1 MTADDPLQPFLKD
14 QGVVILDGALATE
27 LERRGA
33 DLRDELW
40 SAKLLI
46 EDPNSIRQL
55 HLDYFLAGSDVAISA
70 SYQAS
75 FEGFARRGL
84 SREQSATLMQ
94 SSVRLAQQARDKFW
108 DERLSTPSGAVRI
121 RPLVAA
127 SIGSYGASLAD
138 GSEYR
143 GEYGLSD
150 LELREWH
157 RPRLEVLLA
166 AQPDLLACETIPCLQ
181 EGEVLVDLLAEYK
194 DTVAWLSFSC
204 GDEESVCGGEPFD
217 ACVALAGSSPNVV
230 AVGLNCTA
238 PRLAESLLLSARK
251 KTDKPLICYP
261 NSGEIWDS
269 ASCNWLPGNMQDL
282 FMTQAAFWKAAG
294 AQVVGGCCRT
304 SPGHIQTLRAL
315 FLPSPRGGY
324 CRSLGTNE
332 KGAAPFKG
340 PALLVY
346 ECIFR
351 EKSYSVFSLAWQRW
365 YL

>member
-1 MTADDPLQPFLKD
+1 MTAVDPLQPFLEN
-14 QGVVILDGALATE
+14 QGVVFLDGALATE

-46 EDPNSIRQL
+46 DDPLSIRQL
-55 HLDYFLAGSDVAISA
+55 HLDYYKAGSDVAISA

-84 SREQSATLMQ
+84 NREQSATLMQ
-94 SSVRLAQQARDKFW
+94 SSVRLAQQARDQFW
-108 DERLSTPSGAVRI
+108 DERLSTLSEAGRI

-127 SIGSYGASLAD
+127 SVGSYGAFLAD

-143 GEYGLSD
+143 GEFGLTD

-166 AQPDLLACETIPCLQ
+166 AEPDLLACETIPCLQ

-194 DTVAWLSFSC
+194 DTAAWITFSC
-204 GDEESVCGGEPFD
+204 RGEKSVCSGEPFD
-217 ACVALAGSSPNVV
+217 VCVELAGSSPNLV

-238 PRLAESLLLSARK
+238 PRFAKPLLLSARE
-251 KTDKPLICYP
+251 KTSKPLVCYP
-261 NSGEIWDS
+261 NSGELWDS
-269 ASCNWLPGNMQDL
+269 ASCNWVPGTVQDQ
-282 FMTQAAFWKAAG
+282 FITQAAHWRAAG

-304 SPGHIQTLRAL
+304 SPRDIQTLRAL
-315 FLPSPRGGY
+315 FLTS
-324 CRSLGTNE
+324 CDE
-332 KGAAPFKG
+332 DI
-340 PALLVY
+340 VD
-346 ECIFR
+346 
-351 EKSYSVFSLAWQRW
+351 Q
-365 YL
+365 